1 MVRVKIV
8 KVRYNV
14 KVSYV
19 LQQLA
24 WSRPDW
30 FWILGQPRP
39 LNTTCAYNV
48 TAYLCICQ
56 LKFKTTAPVDYRCML
71 HTDVYSIIV
80 FFVFEKHQSG
90 DRKIGSRHCVIADWW
105 FGVVVT
111 ELVAW
116 FHINKVKLCWARLV
130 LGFVTAV
137 PLAGTLSRYFPGQ
150 SGPLS
155 LAIPL
160 WVGSV
165 STDSGF
171 GHNLGRNGKFC

>member
-1 MVRVKIV
+1 MHQAPLFRSLDVRLALSDVLRSTPTTPSV

-19 LQQLA
+19 LQLA
-24 WSRPDW
+24 WSRPGW

-90 DRKIGSRHCVIADWW
+90 DRKIGSRHCVIAD
-105 FGVVVT
+105 
-111 ELVAW
+111 
-116 FHINKVKLCWARLV
+116 
-130 LGFVTAV
+130 
-137 PLAGTLSRYFPGQ
+137 
-150 SGPLS
+150 
-155 LAIPL
+155 
-160 WVGSV
+160 
-165 STDSGF
+165 
-171 GHNLGRNGKFC
+171 

>member
-56 LKFKTTAPVDYRCML
+56 LKFKTTGPVDYTCLTQMFTLLLSSMSLKNIR
-71 HTDVYSIIV
+71 VEI
-80 FFVFEKHQSG
+80 EKLYL
-90 DRKIGSRHCVIADWW
+90 DTV
-105 FGVVVT
+105 
-111 ELVAW
+111 
-116 FHINKVKLCWARLV
+116 
-130 LGFVTAV
+130 
-137 PLAGTLSRYFPGQ
+137 
-150 SGPLS
+150 
-155 LAIPL
+155 
-160 WVGSV
+160 
-165 STDSGF
+165 
-171 GHNLGRNGKFC
+171 